1 MTLIFFFF
9 LAYTNFTVY
18 SPLPVTFQE
27 DYRQAQLRRM
37 IDLQVNP
44 VQGISSKWDY
54 EKDDW
59 KK

>member
-1 MTLIFFFF
+1 M
-9 LAYTNFTVY
+9 Y
-18 SPLPVTFQE
+18 SPLPDSFKQE
-27 DYRQAQLRRM
+27 NREAQLRRI
-37 IDLQVNP
+37 IDLQINP